1 MKNKIP
7 PHAGV
12 KQECF
17 TLIELLVVIAVIA
30 ILAAMLLPALG
41 SAKDAGKRAL
51 CVGNLKSISTAT
63 MMYVET
69 YDQNVVPYE
78 APSQDS
84 RLTKLH
90 NNFGIWVA
98 KWPQQ
103 LLFIT
108 GEAKTIKN
116 LMWTYW
122 RSPKWLKC
130 PGVLFGHREILNNAN
145 YQMTYPKDLVP
156 TYEEYKESGNA
167 SFAAYIRNPRKISK
181 YKTPGKTVM
190 FYEGGKP
197 GHVYNHAYIP
207 GTGAYSA
214 QFGGKSTANLWGVW
228 TGSGVRSSYDNAFS
242 CLVTNFNNFNEYY
255 DNGGDPNPV
264 PKKRYF
270 EGMAKDFMKGRHG
283 KSNAGMFYDG
293 HVLTAPSSEWGRHYY
308 ILLQNKTGSGWF
320 WTPSNGL

>member
-63 MMYVET
+63 MMYIDT
-69 YDQNVVPYE
+69 YDQHVVPYN
-78 APSQDS
+78 APYQDG
-84 RLTKLH
+84 RL
-90 NNFGIWVA
+90 FGNAA

-214 QFGGKSTANLWGVW
+214 QFGGKSTPNLWGVW
-228 TGSGVRSSYDNAFS
+228 INSGVISGYDNAFN
-242 CLVTNFNNFNEYY
+242 CLVTSFNKFDEYY

-264 PKKRYF
+264 PKKRYL

-283 KSNAGMFYDG
+283 KSNVGMFYDG
-293 HVLTAPSSEWGRHYY
+293 HVQSAPSSEWGRHYY
-308 ILLQNKTGSGWF
+308 ILLGSGSGWF
-320 WTPSNGL
+320 WTPQL